1 MVTLY
6 MYSEKCRTQL
16 RVRFNLSI
24 NLSFHVVFSRK
35 NTYDI
40 TYFLEVIILGH
51 KCCSIYTIV
60 PIEC

>member
-1 MVTLY
+1 
-6 MYSEKCRTQL
+6 MYSEKCGTHL

-40 TYFLEVIILGH
+40 TYFLEVIILAV
-51 KCCSIYTIV
+51 KY
-60 PIEC
+60 